1 METLPRNINYRFN
14 RLQKALDGLN
24 SSRFLVLFG
33 PGVSDSYINPDIK
46 ENAIEFGL
54 LSELKS
60 RGFERVIYYSTI
72 KSIYFLDA
80 ESANTTTK
88 KNVSSQDVV
97 QNSETMK
104 YLDNGPYGNRAILTQ
119 ETTSLPDQ
127 NQPLQ
132 MGDVHAIRTLDF
144 LIRDFQGVRTAIV
157 FPNFENT
164 GTYFEDHRML
174 SGVLESWINLPE
186 SNQNRCIFLF
196 ASSSADL
203 LTDYLTTF
211 SIKSLENSVHDFTI
225 NNNRSPSVFKIA
237 GPGKDEVI
245 RLVEMAANM
254 KASTL
259 SNADSAQL
267 IQWILGENQPIKYW
281 INKIRSLDKLDMDEI
296 RRSKWFEAV
305 RTSHRTALDELNQ
318 LIGLQEI
325 KNRVQELS
333 AWMQFNLQKESSQK
347 DSLFNPTLNFI
358 FSGNPGTGKTTVA
371 RLIGEILHE
380 IGYLQKGHLVEVS
393 GLDLVADHLGG
404 TAKKTN
410 QVIDQALDGVLFI
423 DEAYALTESDNQD
436 FGKEAITTLLSR
448 IENDRHRLVVIA
460 AGYPDRMMA
469 FLKSNPGLSR
479 RFPLDNF
486 FNFPDFSQEELWEI
500 FNLMIKHHGLH
511 ISEDAD
517 PIYIQSVQAIKN
529 NVHHNFGNAG
539 DIRNFVDAL
548 DRKRAARIM
557 EKKLSISEPLREID
571 IPEHFIKKA
580 NATFEPIE
588 ELLMELN
595 QMIGLKEVKR
605 YFTRLVRQIQLENLI
620 NENYPTRPE
629 LPIQHLIFSGNPGT
643 GKTTVARLIGK
654 LFKSLGLLKKGHC
667 VEVSRADL
675 VAGYVGQTAIKT
687 QKKFDEAM
695 DGVLFLD
702 EAYTLSREH
711 NDSFGLE
718 AIDTIVKMMDQH
730 HHRVIVITAGYP
742 NEMKNFINSNQ
753 GIKSRFENPIHFKD
767 FSLEELASIF
777 MNMADDE
784 GFYVPAKITDE
795 LKHYIA
801 AIKKQHGKQFGNAR
815 TIHHIFQNMKGN
827 LAERVFSEL
836 DPKTI
841 RNQINL
847 EDIKEFKLEDIP
859 RLPLSPNPQPSPH
872 KSILNRGKSA
882 PSVNPLNEPT
892 FLM

>member
-1 METLPRNINYRFN
+1 METIQRNLNYRYD
-14 RLQKALDGLN
+14 RLQRALDGLYP
-24 SSRFLVLFG
+24 SRFLVLFG
-33 PGVSDSYINPDIK
+33 PGVSDSFLNPKIQ
-46 ENAIEFGL
+46 ENSIEEAL
-54 LSELKS
+54 HSELKS

-72 KSIYFLDA
+72 KSIYYLDS
-80 ESANTTTK
+80 ESENTASK
-88 KNVSSQDVV
+88 KNASSQDMV
-97 QNSETMK
+97 QNPETMK
-104 YLDNGPYGNRAILTQ
+104 YLNNGPYGNRAILAQ
-119 ETTSLPDQ
+119 DAYSLPDQ
-127 NQPLQ
+127 DQPLQ

-144 LIRDFQGVRTAIV
+144 LMRDSQGIRTALV

-164 GTYFEDHRML
+164 GTFFEDHRML

-186 SNQNRCIFLF
+186 NNQNRCVFLF
-196 ASSSADL
+196 TSSTANLLADH
-203 LTDYLTTF
+203 LTAC
-211 SIKSLENSVHDFTI
+211 SIKSLENLVHDFS
-225 NNNRSPSVFKIA
+225 NNGYRSSSVCKIPV
-237 GPGKDEVI
+237 PGKDEVI
-245 RLVEMAANM
+245 RLVELAASL
-254 KASTL
+254 KPSTL
-259 SNADSAQL
+259 SNEDRAQL
-267 IQWILGENQPIKYW
+267 IQWILGEKQSLRYW
-281 INKIRSLDKLDMDEI
+281 INKIRMLDNLDLDEI

-305 RTSHRTALDELNQ
+305 RTSQRTALDELDQ

-333 AWMQFNLQKESSQK
+333 AWMQLNLQKEAQQENR
-347 DSLFNPTLNFI
+347 FNPTLNFI

-404 TAKKTN
+404 TALKTN
-410 QVIDQALDGVLFI
+410 QIIDKALDGILFI
-423 DEAYALTESDNQD
+423 DEAYALSESDNQD

-500 FNLMIKHHGLH
+500 FNLMIEQHGLQ
-511 ISEDAD
+511 ISQDAESL
-517 PIYIQSVQAIKN
+517 YLQSVQDIKN
-529 NVHHNFGNAG
+529 NIHHDFGNAG
-539 DIRNFVDAL
+539 EIRNLVDAL

-557 EKKLSISEPLREID
+557 QKKLSISDPLREVD
-571 IPEHFIKKA
+571 IPEQYLRKVNI
-580 NATFEPIE
+580 TYEPIE
-588 ELLMELN
+588 ELLLELN
-595 QMIGLKEVKR
+595 QMIGLKDVKR

-620 NENYPTRPE
+620 NETSPALPAF
-629 LPIQHLIFSGNPGT
+629 PIQHLIFSGNPGT

-654 LFKSLGLLKKGHC
+654 LFRSLGLLKKGHC

-687 QKKFDEAM
+687 QKKFDKAL
-695 DGVLFLD
+695 DGVLFVD
-702 EAYTLSREH
+702 EAYTLSRED

-718 AIDTIVKMMDQH
+718 AIDTIVKMMDQY
-730 HHRVIVITAGYP
+730 HHRVLVITAGYP
-742 NEMKNFINSNQ
+742 NEMENFINSNP
-753 GIKSRFENPIHFKD
+753 GLKSRFETPIFFRD
-767 FSLEELASIF
+767 FSLEELKSIF
-777 MNMADDE
+777 MNIAGDE
-784 GFYVPAKITDE
+784 GFYIPSEIIEDLDKYLI
-795 LKHYIA
+795 
-801 AIKKQHGKQFGNAR
+801 AIKNQHGKQFGNAR
-815 TIHHIFQNMKGN
+815 TIHQIFQNMKGN

-847 EDIKEFKLEDIP
+847 EDIKVFKLEDIP
-859 RLPLSPNPQPSPH
+859 RLPVTPVHQPYPLRSIINTDKSP
-872 KSILNRGKSA
+872 
-882 PSVNPLNEPT
+882 PSVNTLNEPT